1 MNIASL
7 GGLIGAAGT
16 PLAQTRGADAD
27 RAAQE
32 TNAAQRQLRNA
43 ERASDAAG
51 IGQTD
56 EDQQADDGEADGRRL
71 WERPNKPLAP
81 EAAATAD
88 AQAAGDSATQ
98 PVKDPSGE
106 CGNLLDLIG

>member
-32 TNAAQRQLRNA
+32 SNAAQRQFRNA
-43 ERASDAAG
+43 ERAAEAAG

-56 EDQQADDGEADGRRL
+56 EDQQADDGEADGRRM
-71 WERPNKPLAP
+71 WERQKESEPPNAASADEQASSESAP
-81 EAAATAD
+81 H
-88 AQAAGDSATQ
+88 S
-98 PVKDPSGE
+98 VKDPSGA
-106 CGNLLDLIG
+106 CGNLLDLTG